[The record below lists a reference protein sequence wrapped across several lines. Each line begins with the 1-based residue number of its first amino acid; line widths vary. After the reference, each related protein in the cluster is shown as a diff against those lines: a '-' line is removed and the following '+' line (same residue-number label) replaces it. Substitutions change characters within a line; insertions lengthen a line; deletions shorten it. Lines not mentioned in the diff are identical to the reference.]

1 MRSLDPSNLIFRGAM
16 AVAGRASAMKLLKA
30 ARTPAEAQRRL
41 LASIL
46 RAGEETAFG
55 AEHQYGRIADPD
67 AFRAAVPIRD
77 YEGHRAWIDRQI
89 AGEAAVTRETPL
101 MYARTSGT
109 TGEPKRLP
117 ITPTVLKGVRAAQQ
131 AASYFQNRA
140 CPMFRGRILA
150 LGGAKQEE
158 VLPGGVPC
166 GSVTGLIYETM
177 PAVVRAK
184 YVVPPEVFAIED
196 PDLKY
201 AVVTRLALQH
211 RDLTAVSTANPST
224 FLRLRDHAR
233 ENWSTLMAEL
243 ESGTFAAAGDLPEAQ
258 ARGIRAALVPRPERA
273 RELRAAADIAEPTVE
288 QLWPALAGV
297 VTWTGGGCGLAADAV
312 RQALAP
318 RTRVIDAGYV
328 ASEFRGTVVV
338 DVERSLGLPLLEDV
352 FFEFVPAAEWDA
364 GRRDTLLLHELEEGQ
379 DYQVIVTTPAGL
391 ARYWINDVVRAGPR
405 IHGTPSLAFVR
416 KGRGVTS
423 ITGEKVT
430 ESQVNLAL
438 QTVAAEAGLAIAFH
452 LVLADEAA
460 ARYRVLLEAGEAPE
474 APALDRRID
483 AEIGATN
490 IEYAAKRASGR
501 LGPIEVRWLKPGAGA
516 AYRRWCVSR
525 GQRDAQFKAQTL
537 QYARDCGF
545 DFLPWLLGGGW
556 R

>member
-1 MRSLDPSNLIFRGAM
+1 MRSLDPSNLIFQGAM
-16 AVAGRASAMKLLKA
+16 AVTGRASAMRLLKA
-30 ARTPAEAQRRL
+30 SRDPAGAQRRL

-46 RAGEETAFG
+46 RSARETAFG
-55 AEHQYGRIADPD
+55 DAHGYGRIADPD
-67 AFRAAVPIRD
+67 AFRTSVPIRD

-109 TGEPKRLP
+109 TGEPKRIP
-117 ITPTVLKGVRAAQQ
+117 ITPSVLKGVRSAQQ

-150 LGGAKQEE
+150 LGGSKQEE

-233 ENWSTLMAEL
+233 AHWSDLMAEL
-243 ESGTFAAAGDLPEAQ
+243 ESGGFAAAADLPEAQ
-258 ARGIRAALVPRPERA
+258 ARAVRAALAPRPERA

-297 VTWTGGGCGLAADAV
+297 VTWTGGSCGLAADAV
-312 RQALAP
+312 RQALGP
-318 RTRVIDAGYV
+318 GTRVIEAGYV

-338 DVERSLGLPLLEDV
+338 DVDRSLGLPLLEDV
-352 FFEFVPAAEWDA
+352 FFEFVPADEWEA
-364 GRRDTLLLHELEEGQ
+364 GRRDTLLLHELEAGRE
-379 DYQVIVTTPAGL
+379 YQVIVTTPAGL
-391 ARYWINDVVRAGPR
+391 ARYWINDVVRAGPPIGR
-405 IHGTPSLAFVR
+405 TPSLEFVR

-423 ITGEKVT
+423 ITGEKLT
-430 ESQVNLAL
+430 ESQVNAVL
-438 QTVAAEAGLAIAFH
+438 QAAAARADLAIVFH
-452 LVLADEAA
+452 LALADEAGA
-460 ARYRVLLEAGEAPE
+460 KYRLLLETGDGPGASDLGRLVDAG
-474 APALDRRID
+474 
-483 AEIGATN
+483 IGAMN
-490 IEYAAKRASGR
+490 IEYASKRASGR
-501 LGPIEVRWLKPGAGA
+501 LGAVELGWLAPGAGA

-537 QYARDCGF
+537 QYARECAF
-545 DFLPWLLGGGW
+545 DFGPWLAQEA
-556 R
+556 RR